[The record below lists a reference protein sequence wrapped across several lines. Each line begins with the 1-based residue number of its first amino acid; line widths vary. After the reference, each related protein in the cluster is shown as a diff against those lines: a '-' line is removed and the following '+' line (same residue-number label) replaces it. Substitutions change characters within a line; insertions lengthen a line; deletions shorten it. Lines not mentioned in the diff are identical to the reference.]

1 LTPEKKVQN
10 SIINFLKKLKD
21 DGKPIFYE
29 RRQAGGFSYK
39 KGIPDLYCVYYG
51 YHIEIEVKAENGE
64 LSVMQEK
71 FRDMCAKNKIFW
83 ICSNSLED
91 FKIKFERI
99 ESIYIAYMERIKAL

>member
-1 LTPEKKVQN
+1 MTPEKKVQN
-10 SIINFLKKLKD
+10 SIINFLRKLKD

-39 KGIPDLYCVYYG
+39 KGIPDLSCVYYG

-71 FRDMCAKNKIFW
+71 FRDMCTKNKIFW

-91 FKIKFERI
+91 FKIKFEHI
-99 ESIYIAYMERIKAL
+99 ESIYIAYMERLKTL